1 MRNVKK
7 RYEQTYLCLSDD
19 RKPINLVTTA
29 AELGH
34 ANATTTAN
42 IYAHQVARARA
53 EAAGVRAGVFETL
66 NRKERKAQ

>member
-1 MRNVKK
+1 MIAN
-7 RYEQTYLCLSDD
+7 D
-19 RKPINLVTTA
+19 INLVTTA

-66 NRKERKAQ
+66 HRKDRKAL